1 MRAAEGVAL
10 AAATILLAFGRGDA
24 HSPLY
29 GRRCVPV
36 EVDQPMIDGLVRQ
49 GFLKSGARRDNAA
62 IGAALST
69 KLRVQRQ
76 YGGGP

>member
-1 MRAAEGVAL
+1 MRRRRV
-10 AAATILLAFGRGDA
+10 
-24 HSPLY
+24 Y

-36 EVDQPMIDGLVRQ
+36 EVDQHQIDDLVRQ

-62 IGAALST
+62 IGADLTT

-76 YGGGP
+76 YSSGP